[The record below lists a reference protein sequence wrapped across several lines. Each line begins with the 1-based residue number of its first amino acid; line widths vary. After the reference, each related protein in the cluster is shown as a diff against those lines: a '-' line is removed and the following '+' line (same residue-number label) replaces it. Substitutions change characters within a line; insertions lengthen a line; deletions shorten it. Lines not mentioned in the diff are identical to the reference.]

1 MSISLSV
8 QTQTLKDASTKISS
22 YADTFENI
30 YKSLLQQAENMG
42 DAYQGDE
49 NTAYVEKIKELSTK
63 LQGMTEHLR
72 NASSTLN
79 TQAQNY
85 EDRKNDNISQIGKL
99 TN

>member
-1 MSISLSV
+1 MGISLSV
-8 QTQTLKDASTKISS
+8 ETQTLKDSATKINN

-49 NTAYVEKIKELSTK
+49 NIAYVEKIKELSTK
-63 LQGMTEHLR
+63 LNGMTEHLR
-72 NASSTLN
+72 NASQTLN

-85 EDRKNDNISQIGKL
+85 ENRKNDNIAQIRKL
-99 TN
+99 SN

>member
-1 MSISLSV
+1 MGITLSV
-8 QTQTLKDASTKISS
+8 ETQTLKDGSKKISN

-49 NTAYVEKIKELSTK
+49 NTTYVEKIKELSTK
-63 LQGMTEHLR
+63 LNSMTEHLR
-72 NASSTLN
+72 TASKALN

-85 EDRKNDNISQIGKL
+85 EDRKNDNIAQIGKL
-99 TN
+99 SS